1 MSEFVGKPVKRYD
14 GVGHVTGRTTYV
26 DDVEIPGMLYVKV
39 FRSPV
44 HKGTIRSLD
53 VSGAENMPGV
63 AGVISAKDIPGN
75 NAYGLFGDQP
85 VFPAK
90 QIRYKGERIAAV
102 AAVDE
107 DTAMEALEK
116 IRIDIEQE
124 TPVFDPFEAAKPG
137 APSMGRPEGNIWANF
152 NNGTVHRVRLG
163 DVDQAFAKADY
174 IVEGT
179 YSQGVNEHAP
189 METQASV
196 AYIDGTDRL
205 VIHTCSQDLYFHLTM
220 LSGLFNLPMNKIRYV
235 GGTIGG
241 GFGSKNDIHC
251 DHVAGAM
258 ALKIRRPVK
267 YRLTRTEETLYT
279 TKRGMF
285 KFDFKDGIMKDGR
298 IVARQVKSFHDTGA
312 YAGMGPY
319 AVEKNSMLVT
329 GPYNIPNIAIDGT
342 CAFTNRPP
350 ASSMRGFAIINGTTA
365 VELQMDRL
373 AEVASMSPW
382 EIRMTNAWRNGD
394 LSATQ
399 VKIEACAAV
408 EVLQKAAMIAGIELP
423 DHLKTMSSERR

>member
-1 MSEFVGKPVKRYD
+1 
-14 GVGHVTGRTTYV
+14 
-26 DDVEIPGMLYVKV
+26 MLYVKV

-44 HKGTIRSLD
+44 HKGTIRNLD

-75 NAYGLFGDQP
+75 NGYGLYGDQP
-85 VFPAK
+85 VFPSR

-116 IRIDIEQE
+116 IRIDIDEE
-124 TPVFDPFEAAKPG
+124 TPVFDPFEAAKSG
-137 APSMGRPEGNIWANF
+137 AASMGRPEGNLWANF

-163 DVDQAFAKADY
+163 DVEEGFAKADH
-174 IVEGT
+174 IVET
-179 YSQGVNEHAP
+179 TCTQAVNEHAP

-196 AYIDGTDRL
+196 AYIDATDRL
-205 VIHTCSQDLYFHLTM
+205 VIHTCSQDLYFHLGM
-220 LSGLFNLPMNKIRYV
+220 LCGLFNLPMNKIRYA
-235 GGTIGG
+235 GGTVGG
-241 GFGSKNDIHC
+241 GFGAKNDIHC

-258 ALKIRRPVK
+258 ALKIRKPVK
-267 YRLTRTEETLYT
+267 YRLTRREETLYT

-285 KFDFKDGIMKDGR
+285 KFNFKDGIMKDGR
-298 IVARQVKSFHDTGA
+298 IVARQVKSFHDAGA

-319 AVEKNSMLVT
+319 AVEKNSILVA

-342 CAFTNRPP
+342 CVFTNRPP

-365 VELQMDRL
+365 EELQMGRL
-373 AEVASMSPW
+373 AEVISMDPW
-382 EIRMTNAWRNGD
+382 EIRMINAWRNGD

-399 VKIEACAAV
+399 VKIVACAAV
-408 EVLQKAAMIAGIELP
+408 EVLQQAAALAGIELP
-423 DHLKTMSSERR
+423 GHLKTMSSDRR

>member
-1 MSEFVGKPVKRYD
+1 MSEYVGKPIKRYD

-63 AGVISAKDIPGN
+63 AGVITVKDIPGN
-75 NAYGLFGDQP
+75 NGYGLYGDQP

-116 IRIDIEQE
+116 IKIDIDEE
-124 TPVFDPFEAAKPG
+124 TPVFDPFEAMKPG
-137 APSMGRPEGNIWANF
+137 AASMGRPEGNLWSNF
-152 NNGTVHRVRLG
+152 NNGTVHKVRLG
-163 DVDQAFAKADY
+163 DVEEGFAKADH

-179 YSQGVNEHAP
+179 YTQAFNEHAP

-196 AYIDGTDRL
+196 AYMDATDRL
-205 VIHTCSQDLYFHLTM
+205 VIHTCSQDLYFHLGM
-220 LSGLFNLPMNKIRYV
+220 LSGLFSLPMNKIRYA
-235 GGTIGG
+235 GGTVGG

-258 ALKIRRPVK
+258 ALKIRKPVK
-267 YRLTRTEETLYT
+267 YRLTRREETLYT

-298 IVARQVKSFHDTGA
+298 IVARQVKSFHDAGA
-312 YAGMGPY
+312 YPAMGPY
-319 AVEKNSMLVT
+319 AVEKCSILVA

-342 CAFTNRPP
+342 CVFTNRPP

-365 VELQMDRL
+365 EELQMSKL
-373 AEVASMSPW
+373 AEAISMDPW
-382 EIRMTNAWRNGD
+382 EIRMINAWRNGD

-399 VKIEACAAV
+399 VKIVACAAV
-408 EVLQKAAMIAGIELP
+408 EVLQQTAALAGIELP
-423 DHLKTMSSERR
+423 GHLKAMSSERR